1 MLETLAL
8 EDQEQKVI
16 YISLINQ
23 KEKEIHV
30 SVEDNQEKSRGDRVT
45 STQKSILTVNLS
57 LSPERFKTGCAIF
70 VFAMTLR
77 LSS

>member
-45 STQKSILTVNLS
+45 STQRIFISSNDCFVSS
-57 LSPERFKTGCAIF
+57 L
-70 VFAMTLR
+70 
-77 LSS
+77 